1 MSSFNRRQFLL
12 GSLALPLAACGF
24 SPVYG
29 PGGGAQALQ
38 GRVAVQEPR
47 NQNDFWLNG
56 ALERS
61 LGVADDPAF
70 DLSYAVSIEDAS
82 VAISSTNTITRRDL
96 IGTATYTLRNRST
109 GEVVA
114 RGSVRGFAGFSN
126 TGSTQ
131 ATQTARQDANKRL
144 MQILADQITQ
154 DLIAAAV

>member
-1 MSSFNRRQFLL
+1 MSSFNRRHFLF
-12 GSLALPLAACGF
+12 GSLALPLSACGF
-24 SPVYG
+24 TPVYG
-29 PGGGAQALQ
+29 PNGGAGVLR
-38 GRVAVQEPR
+38 GRVALAEPK

-61 LGVADDPAF
+61 LGVASEPAF
-70 DLSYAVSIEDAS
+70 DLSYSVNIENAS

-96 IGTATYTLRNRST
+96 IGAATYALRDRQT

-114 RGSVRGFAGFSN
+114 TGSVRGFTGFSN

-131 ATQTARQDANKRL
+131 ATQTARSDANKRL

-154 DLIAAAV
+154 DLIAALA